1 MTAPRAEDALLEVRG
16 LHRFYFTGGEGE
28 VAALKDVSFDVV
40 PGELVALVGPSG
52 SGKSTLLNLIA
63 GLDNPDGGNIWTAG
77 HRISH
82 RNPAEQSVLRGC
94 LVGVLTQSSALMDH
108 LSVEANVA
116 LAADLRRRARRSRR
130 GKELGVSTS
139 ADSRTEMDDDLL
151 EELGLA
157 DRRKARPSTLSGGE
171 TARAN
176 LAVALAGT
184 PALILADEPTAE
196 VSRGEERAVL
206 DALSEHR
213 PRGGATVVVTHSP
226 AVAAVADRVLELEF
240 GRLR

>member
-1 MTAPRAEDALLEVRG
+1 MLEVRG
-16 LHRFYFTGGEGE
+16 LHRFYFTGGERE
-28 VAALKDVSFDVV
+28 VAALKDVSFSVY

-63 GLDNPDGGNIWTAG
+63 GLDNPDGGNIWVSG
-77 HRISH
+77 HRVSH
-82 RNPAEQSVLRGC
+82 RNPAEQSILRGC

-116 LAADLRRRARRSRR
+116 VAAALRTRARASRRA
-130 GKELGVSTS
+130 KELGVSSSTG
-139 ADSRTEMDDDLL
+139 SREESEDDLL
-151 EELGLA
+151 EALGMA
-157 DRRKARPSTLSGGE
+157 ERRTARPNTLSGGE

-184 PALILADEPTAE
+184 PVVVLADEPTAE
-196 VSRGEERAVL
+196 VSRMEERAVL

-213 PRGGATVVVTHSP
+213 PRQGATVVVTHSP
-226 AVAAVADRVLELEF
+226 AVAAVADRVLELDY